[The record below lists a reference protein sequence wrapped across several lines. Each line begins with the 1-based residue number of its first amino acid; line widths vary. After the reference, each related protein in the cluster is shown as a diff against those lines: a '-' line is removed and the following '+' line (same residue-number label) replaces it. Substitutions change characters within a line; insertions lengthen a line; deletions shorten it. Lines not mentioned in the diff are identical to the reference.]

1 MGLWSMFTTL
11 SRYSMPSIRSHLP
24 GRTFIR
30 ISSAPKRLNSTSFTR
45 ELLPLPDTPV
55 TTVKVPSGNSTSMW
69 RRLFSAAP
77 TTFKILPLPGRRTVG
92 TSIFFL
98 PERYWPVRLLG
109 LAITSAG
116 VPAATTCPP

>member
-1 MGLWSMFTTL
+1 MFTTL
-11 SRYSMPSIRSHLP
+11 SNCSMPSMRSHLP

-45 ELLPLPDTPV
+45 EDLPLPDTPV

-77 TTFKILPLPGRRTVG
+77 TTFKSLPFPGRRTAG
-92 TSIFFL
+92 TSIFFF
-98 PERYWPVRLLG
+98 PDRYCPVRLSG

-116 VPAATTCPP
+116 VPAATT